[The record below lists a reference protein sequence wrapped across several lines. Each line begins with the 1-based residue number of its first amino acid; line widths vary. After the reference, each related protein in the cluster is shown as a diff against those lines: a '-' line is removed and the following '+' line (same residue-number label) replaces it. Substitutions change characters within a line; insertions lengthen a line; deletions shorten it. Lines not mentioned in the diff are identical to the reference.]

1 VSSVTK
7 LVLLRDYI
15 LSRVSAQGGYFIS
28 PDFTRARMGAIRCGL
43 MPLKAKEDAG
53 HGNWEALFEGA
64 KRKSKGAENFR
75 FGFTPQQARSYMRT
89 AKTPN

>member
-1 VSSVTK
+1 
-7 LVLLRDYI
+7 
-15 LSRVSAQGGYFIS
+15 
-28 PDFTRARMGAIRCGL
+28 

-75 FGFTPQQARSYMRT
+75 FGFTPQQARSYMRA